1 MPELPEVETIRRE
14 LASRIE
20 GKTIERVSIPPDPR
34 GCRVIRRCSSRRNFL
49 RRLAGRQIVSI
60 GRRAK
65 YLLLNLDDGRT
76 LIVHLGM
83 SGQLLF
89 RPPSA
94 PRYSHTRLVIHLEGG
109 EELCFVDPRKFGE
122 AYLFSEEEGETRVNP
137 FALGPEPLERGWTP
151 ARLRESLRGRKG
163 PVKAVLLD
171 QKVVAGLGN
180 IYTDEALFRAGI
192 HPLRPASS
200 LSGEEVE
207 KLLESVREVLREAI
221 ECRGTSAADRQYVTT
236 AGTLGSFQERLDVYQ
251 RPGRP
256 CPRCAEPVATARIA
270 GRTAHFCP
278 ECQI

>member
-14 LASRIE
+14 LASRIA
-20 GKTIERVSIPPDPR
+20 GKRIRRVSIPPDPR
-34 GCRVIRRCSSRRNFL
+34 GCRVIRRCPSRRNFL
-49 RRLAGRQIVSI
+49 RRLAGRKIVSI

-65 YLLLNLDDGRT
+65 YLLLGLDDGRI

-89 RPPSA
+89 RPPGA
-94 PRYSHTRLVIHLEGG
+94 PRYPHTRLIIHLDGG

-122 AYLFSEEEGETRVNP
+122 AYLFSEEEGETLVNP
-137 FALGPEPLERGWTP
+137 FALGPEPLDRCCTP
-151 ARLRESLRGRKG
+151 DKIRESFRSRRG

-180 IYTDEALFRAGI
+180 IYTDEALHRSGI

-200 LSGEEVE
+200 LSGKEVE

-221 ECRGTSAADRQYVTT
+221 ECRGTSAADRQYVNT
-236 AGTLGSFQERLDVYQ
+236 AGEPGTFQEKLQVYQ
-251 RPGRP
+251 KPGSP
-256 CPRCAEPVATARIA
+256 CPRCKSPIATVRVA

-278 ECQI
+278 ACQV

>member
-20 GKTIERVSIPPDPR
+20 GKKIERVSIPPDPR
-34 GCRVIRRCSSRRNFL
+34 GCRVIRRCSCSRKFL
-49 RRLAGRQIVSI
+49 RRLAGRKIVSI

-65 YLLLNLDDGRT
+65 YLLFNLDDGRT

-89 RPPSA
+89 RPPGG
-94 PRYSHTRLVIHLEGG
+94 PRYSHTRLVIRLEGG

-122 AYLFSEEEGETRVNP
+122 VYLFSEEEGETRVNP

-180 IYTDEALFRAGI
+180 IYTDEALFRSGI
-192 HPLRPASS
+192 HPLRPAGSITEAEA
-200 LSGEEVE
+200 G
-207 KLLESVREVLREAI
+207 KLVKSVREVLREAI
-221 ECRGTSAADRQYVTT
+221 RCFGTSAADRQYVNT
-236 AGTLGSFQERLDVYQ
+236 AGELGTFQEKLKVYQ
-251 RPGRP
+251 KPGLP
-256 CPRCAEPVATARIA
+256 CPRCSEPVATARVA

-278 ECQI
+278 ACQI